1 MSSHPISRESHQAPE
16 TPQEDG
22 GVMALLERIG
32 SVVVPIAV
40 ALYAVLYIG
49 IEQMYGV
56 FGVNPQQVGVDQ
68 AVLFGRMMSTLV
80 LLLLIAA
87 PLLGV
92 ESDGTY
98 VLYDCDKVETFRRP
112 METTNLGRIELQP
125 EREKG
130 FTCGG
135 LAK

>member
-49 IEQMYGV
+49 IEH
-56 FGVNPQQVGVDQ
+56 PQQVGVDQ